1 MKKRMAVGMIC
12 VLSFVCI
19 GIVFTLYKDETD
31 SYKQDKNYAYVC
43 VQQSDYQDMAD
54 EDYVVGTY
62 WMERDQ
68 MVEQNGRKAET
79 SVVTVDF
86 SIQDMFGISA
96 SLPAQD
102 KNGCVVSSTLADEL
116 FGNEDIIGSRVT
128 LQEKEYYIRSVFA
141 SRESMLIVQRQNR
154 GNSDWALVE
163 HKQIGGVVLTVA
175 EEAYRGQYME
185 QWCNRHNISTDNGY
199 YVTDYLNVLPHFE
212 FPAKW
217 SQFSMW
223 SSLIEQ
229 WKNMTDRK
237 RYQCKDELEIFY
249 DVLGNRLQT
258 YRRILMIA
266 GTVFIVTFL
275 ECICIGIQSRRH
287 QE

>member
-212 FPAKW
+212 LPAKW

-237 RYQCKDELEIFY
+237 RYQCKDELGIFY

>member
-68 MVEQNGRKAET
+68 MVEQNVRKAET

-102 KNGCVVSSTLADEL
+102 KDGCVVSSTLADEL

-154 GNSDWALVE
+154 ANSDWALVE
-163 HKQIGGVVLTVA
+163 HKQISGVVLTVD

-185 QWCNRHNISTDNGY
+185 QWCKRHNIGTDNGY

-212 FPAKW
+212 LPAKW

-229 WKNMTDRK
+229 WKDITDRK

-249 DVLGNRLQT
+249 AVLGNRLQT

-275 ECICIGIQSRRH
+275 ECICIGIQSGRH

>member
-212 FPAKW
+212 LPAKW

-223 SSLIEQ
+223 NSLIEQ